1 MWRLCCKREMRATAA
16 LQRRDGRAAAH
27 VAVFFFKKEK
37 EMKKKQYTTPTI
49 AVMAAE
55 TEHLCI
61 TSTEGQ
67 TPDGSKTDV
76 PGAGGDGD
84 GEDYAKYFDEW

>member
-1 MWRLCCKREMRATAA
+1 MW
-16 LQRRDGRAAAH
+16 Q
-27 VAVFFFKKEK
+27 FFRNER

-49 AVMAAE
+49 AVITAE

-84 GEDYAKYFDEW
+84 GEDYAKFFDEW